1 MVEGR
6 DERVVARGSV
16 RRFPPRLDGGRG
28 RKHGSSARSGT
39 RRRAGGSREAGT
51 EGGFGADCGIRA
63 GVRPRVRP
71 WLRPGV
77 GGRRSA
83 HGGRGGTDW
92 IGVLGGNQSWRLP
105 FRVEAIGADVGGR
118 TVPQRSATAVVWRRR
133 GIGRARRRKRLHRG
147 GAFGTGRRL
156 SLADS
161 ASRRPTE
168 GDRMPGGGAD
178 RRGVGRTYRDRP
190 GVGDD
195 RARGGVGQTVMG
207 GGETA
212 AGRRPEGKASQ
223 GEPGPTGEPAK
234 RVQSNR
240 GRHTAGG

>member
-16 RRFPPRLDGGRG
+16 SRFPPRLDGGRG

-39 RRRAGGSREAGT
+39 RRGAGGSRQAGT
-51 EGGFGADCGIRA
+51 AVGLGADCRIRA

-71 WLRPGV
+71 RLRPGV
-77 GGRRSA
+77 GGR
-83 HGGRGGTDW
+83 GGTKG
-92 IGVLGGNQSWRLP
+92 IGVCGRNQSWRLP
-105 FRVEAIGADVGGR
+105 FGVEAIGADVGRG
-118 TVPQRSATAVVWRRR
+118 TAPQRSTMTIPWQRR
-133 GIGRARRRKRLHRG
+133 GIRRARGGKRLHRR

-161 ASRRPTE
+161 ASRRSAE
-168 GDRMPGGGAD
+168 GDRIPGGGAD
-178 RRGVGRTYRDRP
+178 RRGVSRADRDRT

-212 AGRRPEGKASQ
+212 AGCCPESKASQ
-223 GEPGPTGEPAK
+223 GEPRPTGEPAK